1 MKVKLKA
8 CPYCKGT
15 AKGHIKTVESFRK
28 IHNYYVECTE
38 CGASTER
45 YNTECAYYL
54 DGKRFSS
61 MTKRE
66 AISKAVSDWNNE
78 IFDTKTK
85 LLHMTEQEKILW
97 HTEHLLFEAWHGA
110 MVPMESLQWKTAWRL
125 REIAEDK
132 KLLSL
137 KSGKNYDLGEVA
149 KDLVEDMQVMDLVTS
164 YLMVSR

>member
-1 MKVKLKA
+1 
-8 CPYCKGT
+8 
-15 AKGHIKTVESFRK
+15 
-28 IHNYYVECTE
+28 
-38 CGASTER
+38 
-45 YNTECAYYL
+45 
-54 DGKRFSS
+54 
-61 MTKRE
+61 
-66 AISKAVSDWNNE
+66 
-78 IFDTKTK
+78 
-85 LLHMTEQEKILW
+85 
-97 HTEHLLFEAWHGA
+97 